1 MKGGLHNKMYRSNLT
16 IVIHGEDTISSA
28 SCEYMHK
35 EQIGPVPPMYFP
47 RGLKTGVSMLVI
59 LSLANTV
66 PVEDVVAKMQAAPS
80 AIVEKTENYILYQV
94 LAEVLEDKMSED
106 EFNKAMTALE
116 NIWSACPADLP
127 KDLSAK
133 HDHYL
138 GG

>member
-1 MKGGLHNKMYRSNLT
+1 MALNEKG
-16 IVIHGEDTISSA
+16 E
-28 SCEYMHK
+28 
-35 EQIGPVPPMYFP
+35 
-47 RGLKTGVSMLVI
+47 
-59 LSLANTV
+59 LATQDGY
-66 PVEDVVAKMQAAPS
+66 PLI
-80 AIVEKTENYILYQV
+80 IVEKTENYILYQV